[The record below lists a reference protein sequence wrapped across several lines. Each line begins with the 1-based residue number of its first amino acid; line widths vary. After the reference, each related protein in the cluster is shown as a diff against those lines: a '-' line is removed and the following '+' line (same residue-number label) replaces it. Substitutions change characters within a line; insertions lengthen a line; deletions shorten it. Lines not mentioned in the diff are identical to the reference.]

1 MNKKTFIIIGLIFCL
16 LFTMPMASAAEN
28 SADSSSLDDNF
39 AIESDIYQLASAD
52 VDGFD
57 IADENVSDDSV
68 ASISDSEEIAD
79 GPGGDINKNY
89 NENNKNFGA
98 SILAA
103 DGSGNTF
110 SDLKSIIENA
120 IANGDDS
127 VALDRDFEFTSGEDD
142 SLTDGIVINSPITII
157 GGSHTI
163 DAKNMA
169 RIFTISSN
177 NVFLKDIVFKNANA
191 SNSNSHG
198 AAGGAVYVETAG
210 SAEEHSGISNST
222 FINCY
227 STGDGGALYVKSDY
241 FTLSDSI
248 FTDNTAGD
256 DGGAIDWEGD
266 YGEISNLTAS
276 GNSAI
281 SYGTSNS
288 KGGTIII
295 TGSCMKMDQLNIT
308 NSIAKADSGHNL
320 IQGGAIFLTGNYCNI
335 TNSRFENCSVDFDG
349 DDASGGALYVI
360 GNFTNIIG
368 ADFINNSATEDGGAV
383 FIHGNDCTLNNTL
396 FTGNIAHN
404 DGGAIEWDGDNGM
417 IYNLTADEN
426 HGDSA
431 HGSSKGGT
439 IIATGDRIVMDM
451 LNITNS
457 HVNGPTYT
465 GTNTIQG
472 GAIFLTGNEC
482 NITNS
487 RFENCF
493 ADHSKVEA
501 SGGALYILGNKS
513 SISNVEISNASSKKD
528 GSAVYVFGNNGN
540 LEKVSISNS
549 KSSSGDGTIMI
560 SGNNTLIDSC
570 SVDSSYAK
578 NAGALKIAGDGTKVS
593 NSNFTNNN
601 ASAMAGAI
609 EVLGS
614 DTTITG
620 CNISDNTATYGGGVY
635 YKGSRF
641 TLQDSNIDHNSA
653 KVGASIYLDKGSI
666 SSHIIGCNITNAY
679 ANGGKTGFGGGVEWL
694 ENSVDG
700 LIKDCYFYN
709 LSSSSHGGAI
719 HWYPGTNGQVDNCT
733 FIECHVDDT
742 KNAGAIYAGANTNV
756 IPKGTILSNSTFIN
770 CTSGTRGAV
779 NWNSVGGL
787 IINNTFI
794 NCGGNS
800 SATTQYGG
808 RQALQI
814 EKGNNTQI
822 LLCEFYNCTGIG
834 GGGALRIQDQ
844 GENITIANCTFD
856 GCSNT
861 GTAGAVYISNNGK
874 NIVFENNSFT
884 NNSAPNTGAL
894 YADSRTT
901 FSSFANNTFI
911 SNKATD
917 ASGNAGAVRFS
928 GEAAIADSRFID
940 NSCNG
945 AGGAIFA
952 NGKLNISG
960 STFENNTAGTN
971 GGAISSNN
979 GNGNL
984 FVNESSFKYN
994 KAPTGS
1000 AIRARSV
1007 NIENTELLENQALFD
1022 KWNNQRHSF
1031 TENHVS
1037 INGTFVGMDNYLN
1050 AINAGSGTF
1059 SNVVYCGVNGGGVDE
1074 GTTNT
1079 DDVTSKK
1086 SFNEVHQIV
1095 ILEIFDEN
1103 NNLVES
1109 IKQYTDASGNYNFE
1123 VDLSSDAQS
1132 YSYRISHPEDN
1143 YYTYAEYTLHKD
1155 SSVLNISCQNITYPK
1170 DENITFEVSGIDG
1183 MTPTGNITVV
1193 INDTNGVIIYNDTIQ
1208 LSSGKAKL
1216 DFSKLNASEYY
1227 IHARYNGDDN
1237 YAPDTKDG
1245 KFEVAK
1251 ADAIVEIHVYD
1262 IIYGDIEEL
1271 TVTCNAP
1278 GNVTVYV
1285 NGINVTLSLDDG
1297 YEHRLFASLVAAY
1310 SGNARLDLENLAAGT
1325 YPASVHYNGDKNHNE
1340 ADDDDTFHVIPQN
1353 TTVSVYVD
1361 DIKVG
1366 EDAIIKVEL
1375 SPEAAPGNIT
1385 VTIDGRDYNVEL
1397 TNGKGQLA
1405 VPGFKAGEHDVVAKY
1420 PGSQNYT
1427 NSSNSTTFKV
1437 TRNTPEVSIDSQDI
1451 NVGDM
1456 ETITVTVPKD
1466 ATGNVTITV
1475 AGKTYTA
1482 PVKDGKAVFNV
1493 PGLKAGNYAVDAR
1506 YNGDDKYDSLD
1517 VNGTFTVSKVKPDM
1531 GISAATIKV
1540 GDDGTVTVTVPK
1552 DATGKITIEVAG
1564 KKYTALIKD
1573 GKAVFNVSGLK
1584 VGIHHIKAYYEGDE
1598 KYESSQADGYIEVV
1612 DDNHNGSHNKAHEDG
1627 IDLASIYTGNPVMVL
1642 ILVLSFLGLLPLGR
1656 KRDDDE

>member
-1 MNKKTFIIIGLIFCL
+1 
-16 LFTMPMASAAEN
+16 
-28 SADSSSLDDNF
+28 
-39 AIESDIYQLASAD
+39 
-52 VDGFD
+52 
-57 IADENVSDDSV
+57 
-68 ASISDSEEIAD
+68 
-79 GPGGDINKNY
+79 
-89 NENNKNFGA
+89 
-98 SILAA
+98 
-103 DGSGNTF
+103 
-110 SDLKSIIENA
+110 
-120 IANGDDS
+120 
-127 VALDRDFEFTSGEDD
+127 
-142 SLTDGIVINSPITII
+142 
-157 GGSHTI
+157 
-163 DAKNMA
+163 
-169 RIFTISSN
+169 
-177 NVFLKDIVFKNANA
+177 
-191 SNSNSHG
+191 
-198 AAGGAVYVETAG
+198 
-210 SAEEHSGISNST
+210 
-222 FINCY
+222 
-227 STGDGGALYVKSDY
+227 
-241 FTLSDSI
+241 
-248 FTDNTAGD
+248 
-256 DGGAIDWEGD
+256 
-266 YGEISNLTAS
+266 
-276 GNSAI
+276 
-281 SYGTSNS
+281 
-288 KGGTIII
+288 
-295 TGSCMKMDQLNIT
+295 
-308 NSIAKADSGHNL
+308 
-320 IQGGAIFLTGNYCNI
+320 
-335 TNSRFENCSVDFDG
+335 
-349 DDASGGALYVI
+349 
-360 GNFTNIIG
+360 
-368 ADFINNSATEDGGAV
+368 
-383 FIHGNDCTLNNTL
+383 
-396 FTGNIAHN
+396 
-404 DGGAIEWDGDNGM
+404 
-417 IYNLTADEN
+417 
-426 HGDSA
+426 
-431 HGSSKGGT
+431 
-439 IIATGDRIVMDM
+439 
-451 LNITNS
+451 
-457 HVNGPTYT
+457 
-465 GTNTIQG
+465 
-472 GAIFLTGNEC
+472 
-482 NITNS
+482 
-487 RFENCF
+487 
-493 ADHSKVEA
+493 
-501 SGGALYILGNKS
+501 
-513 SISNVEISNASSKKD
+513 
-528 GSAVYVFGNNGN
+528 
-540 LEKVSISNS
+540 
-549 KSSSGDGTIMI
+549 
-560 SGNNTLIDSC
+560 
-570 SVDSSYAK
+570 
-578 NAGALKIAGDGTKVS
+578 
-593 NSNFTNNN
+593 
-601 ASAMAGAI
+601 
-609 EVLGS
+609 
-614 DTTITG
+614 
-620 CNISDNTATYGGGVY
+620 
-635 YKGSRF
+635 
-641 TLQDSNIDHNSA
+641 
-653 KVGASIYLDKGSI
+653 
-666 SSHIIGCNITNAY
+666 
-679 ANGGKTGFGGGVEWL
+679 
-694 ENSVDG
+694 
-700 LIKDCYFYN
+700 
-709 LSSSSHGGAI
+709 
-719 HWYPGTNGQVDNCT
+719 
-733 FIECHVDDT
+733 
-742 KNAGAIYAGANTNV
+742 
-756 IPKGTILSNSTFIN
+756 
-770 CTSGTRGAV
+770 
-779 NWNSVGGL
+779 
-787 IINNTFI
+787 
-794 NCGGNS
+794 
-800 SATTQYGG
+800 
-808 RQALQI
+808 
-814 EKGNNTQI
+814 
-822 LLCEFYNCTGIG
+822 
-834 GGGALRIQDQ
+834 
-844 GENITIANCTFD
+844 
-856 GCSNT
+856 
-861 GTAGAVYISNNGK
+861 
-874 NIVFENNSFT
+874 
-884 NNSAPNTGAL
+884 
-894 YADSRTT
+894 
-901 FSSFANNTFI
+901 
-911 SNKATD
+911 
-917 ASGNAGAVRFS
+917 
-928 GEAAIADSRFID
+928 
-940 NSCNG
+940 
-945 AGGAIFA
+945 
-952 NGKLNISG
+952 
-960 STFENNTAGTN
+960 
-971 GGAISSNN
+971 
-979 GNGNL
+979 
-984 FVNESSFKYN
+984 
-994 KAPTGS
+994 
-1000 AIRARSV
+1000 
-1007 NIENTELLENQALFD
+1007 
-1022 KWNNQRHSF
+1022 
-1031 TENHVS
+1031 
-1037 INGTFVGMDNYLN
+1037 MDNYLN

-1079 DDVTSKK
+1079 DDVTSAK

-1155 SSVLNISCQNITYPK
+1155 SSVLNISCQNITYPE

-1227 IHARYNGDDN
+1227 IHARYNGDENYLPDNETAVFHVNQTKPSMDLETITPVSYGDNETLVVTVIPVVGGIDPTGNVTVVITDSEGNVVVTFKEKALTDGSVEINVTGLAVGEYNVNATYNGDENYISSDISGSFDVVQATPEVNIGTANITYGENETVVVAVEAVEGGDVPTGNVTVVVTDSEGDVVVTFTEEALTDGAFSFNLTGLAVGEYGVDVTYNGDVNYAPASGKGEFKVDRAVPTVSVGAEDIIYGADETVVVTVSGVESGAVPTGNVTVVVTDSEGNDVVFPEAALTGGSVELNVPGLSAGKYNVSVAYNGDVNYTDASGKANFTVERASPDIEIGTENIVYDQDETISVTVSRVEGGTVPTGTVNITVTDEDGNSRTFNDVSLENGTAEKVISDLDAGNYTVQIVYSGDDN

-1262 IIYGDIEEL
+1262 IIYGYIEEL

-1297 YEHRLFASLVAAY
+1297 YEHRLFASLAAAY

-1573 GKAVFNVSGLK
+1573 GKAVFNVPGLK